1 MLHRIKQESEVWPI
15 CLSKKVL
22 FVRNKSSP
30 VFLLCC
36 PYMSSSSTA
45 AALRSNLLAE
55 IASKSMEKGTP
66 VLWCLSTPV
75 LRVYSTDLVHPNV
88 TTGNEN
94 LKIFEIERRP
104 KKTKTKYL
112 HIESS
117 TRLLTKLIRWSN
129 MLTITMK
136 TLRQR
141 QCKRQTDI
149 WFRENQ

>member
-55 IASKSMEKGTP
+55 IASKSMEE
-66 VLWCLSTPV
+66 VTPV
-75 LRVYSTDLVHPNV
+75 LRFSGTLVPRYSGGVYSTDLVHPNV

-112 HIESS
+112 HIDSS
-117 TRLLTKLIRWSN
+117 TGLHTKLIRWSN
-129 MLTITMK
+129 MLTITLRKFITQSK
-136 TLRQR
+136 T
-141 QCKRQTDI
+141 T
-149 WFRENQ
+149 